1 VLTVS
6 IVSGNG
12 SWNEAVGG
20 KWEWELSLI
29 MGTGWYA
36 NRKEVIEVGIRILN
50 SHTSSWNLA
59 STDRRCVQMRRLL
72 TTDCFRLATLA
83 H

>member
-1 VLTVS
+1 MKL
-6 IVSGNG
+6 SGG
-12 SWNEAVGG
+12 E
-20 KWEWELSLI
+20 WEWELSLI
-29 MGTGWYA
+29 MGMGWYA
-36 NRKEVIEVGIRILN
+36 NRKEVIEVGIRILY

-72 TTDCFRLATLA
+72 TTDCFTLATLA